1 MLTLRSIK
9 GCLFI
14 VVFDF
19 FISYSVFSSLYFSK
33 HVKLWYSFLIL
44 VVLKINNF
52 FSISGIQTFFQ
63 FLNASL
69 YSILETTIA
78 IMATSFIMR
87 ISFSAELIFAGFI
100 SEIFVLIFHFFILF
114 ENKNNKLKIILV
126 GNNENTIAIL
136 EAIKKLKMNRFH
148 ILGIIEYLSESNS
161 LFKEGIFKISFQNE
175 KDIESIIQLNPDIC
189 VVCFKDWR
197 NKINFYQ
204 LTQLKLFNIK
214 CEDWVAFYG
223 RIVKFIPIDNLR
235 PSYLIFKTHFND
247 KLSLFLEDIFNRFM
261 AFFGLIIF
269 LPIMCII
276 AIFIKIEDRGPIF
289 YLQERVGLN
298 GKVFKIIKFRSMIK
312 DAELLTGPKFAE
324 ENDERI
330 TRIGK
335 ILRKFGLDE
344 IPQFINVLKGEM
356 NIIGPRPE
364 RPIFVERM
372 KKVIPYYELRHII
385 KPGITGWAQI
395 NYKYGDTIED
405 GKEKLKYDLYYI
417 FFKLFLLDLIIIFS
431 TLKRMILGR
440 RRF

>member
-1 MLTLRSIK
+1 
-9 GCLFI
+9 
-14 VVFDF
+14 
-19 FISYSVFSSLYFSK
+19 
-33 HVKLWYSFLIL
+33 
-44 VVLKINNF
+44 
-52 FSISGIQTFFQ
+52 
-63 FLNASL
+63 
-69 YSILETTIA
+69 
-78 IMATSFIMR
+78 
-87 ISFSAELIFAGFI
+87 
-100 SEIFVLIFHFFILF
+100 
-114 ENKNNKLKIILV
+114 
-126 GNNENTIAIL
+126 
-136 EAIKKLKMNRFH
+136 MNRFH